1 MLKRLKRLLKHM
13 EKNLKQLQ
21 SELDPNNV
29 FGSIVLFPKQC
40 ESGHIAGKS
49 VEFPEIYKHVSNIVI
64 LGMGGSAL
72 PGHIIKS
79 QNIVTLPLEV
89 WSRYGLPQYVTE
101 KTLVIAMSYS
111 GTTEET
117 LSALK
122 DAEEKGARVI
132 VITVGGKLQ
141 QIAEEKK
148 YPLALLSEE
157 TNPCK
162 QPRFGL
168 GGALFALIGVLE
180 NLKLLSKTVSFDSLL
195 KVSSAQSNEALL
207 SLAEKL
213 NYKNPIIIGAEHL
226 GQVAHFL
233 QNQFNETSKAFAVY
247 HELPELNH
255 HLLEG
260 LSYPETNKQ
269 NLAFVFLTSEKYSDR
284 IKKRVEVTK
293 EVVMKQGIEVH
304 ELPFSGDGPLTEAV
318 LAVEASEYLSYY
330 LGLLHNVDPS
340 QIPWVTY
347 LKEKL
352 K

>member
-1 MLKRLKRLLKHM
+1 M

-21 SELDPNNV
+21 SELDPKNV
-29 FGSIVLFPKQC
+29 FGSILLFPTQC
-40 ESGHIAGKS
+40 ESGYQAGEA
-49 VEFPEIYKHVSNIVI
+49 VVFPESYKTVSNVLV

-72 PGHIIKS
+72 PGHIVKS
-79 QNIVTLPLEV
+79 QNVVTLPFEI
-89 WSRYGLPQYVTE
+89 WSRYGLPEYVSE

-111 GTTEET
+111 GSTEET
-117 LSALK
+117 LSALSF
-122 DAEEKGARVI
+122 AESSGAKI
-132 VITVGGKLQ
+132 AVITVGGQLQ
-141 QIAEEKK
+141 KIAEEKK

-157 TNPCK
+157 TNPCQ

-168 GGALFALIGVLE
+168 GGALFALISILK
-180 NLKLLSKTVSFDSLL
+180 NLGLLSQKVAMDS
-195 KVSSAQSNEALL
+195 VL
-207 SLAEKL
+207 SDLNKGPDESIAELAEKL
-213 NYKNPIIIGAEHL
+213 NHKNPVVVGAEHL

-260 LSYPETNKQ
+260 LSFPNSNKE
-269 NLAFVFLTSEKYSDR
+269 NLAFIFFTSEKYSDR
-284 IKKRVEVTK
+284 IKKRIEVTK
-293 EVVMKQGIEVH
+293 EVVTKQGIEAY
-304 ELPFSGDGPLTEAV
+304 ELPISGEGSLSEAV
-318 LAVEASEYLSYY
+318 RAIYASEYLSYY
-330 LGLLHNVDPS
+330 LGLLHGVDPS